1 MEESGENWPCDSDLE
16 ICDDVIFE
24 DGESESC
31 DDEIRDSTD
40 KNGRYERDLREKMLT
55 LSAIIPGLEK
65 MDDTSIL
72 DKARQYVKQLQERVN
87 ELKEDVGPINIYS
100 DNCGTSNNNI
110 LPNVKARVLQKQVL
124 ITIHCEKQKSVM
136 LKILTHLENLHLLV
150 LSSSL
155 LQFGKSSFNI
165 TIVAQMSDGYN
176 IEVDELVKTLRIVIS
191 NTVACDCYV

>member
-31 DDEIRDSTD
+31 DEEIRDSTD

-87 ELKEDVGPINIYS
+87 ELKEDVGPTNIYS
-100 DNCGTSNNNI
+100 DNCGTSNHNI

-136 LKILTHLENLHLLV
+136 LKILTHLENLHLLG
-150 LSSSL
+150 L
-155 LQFGKSSFNI
+155 
-165 TIVAQMSDGYN
+165 
-176 IEVDELVKTLRIVIS
+176 
-191 NTVACDCYV
+191 

>member
-1 MEESGENWPCDSDLE
+1 FVFFISLIQSSQIYIHNILSFFTTKLMEESGENWPCDSDLE

-31 DDEIRDSTD
+31 DEEIRDSTD

-65 MDDTSIL
+65 M
-72 DKARQYVKQLQERVN
+72 
-87 ELKEDVGPINIYS
+87 
-100 DNCGTSNNNI
+100 
-110 LPNVKARVLQKQVL
+110 
-124 ITIHCEKQKSVM
+124 
-136 LKILTHLENLHLLV
+136 
-150 LSSSL
+150 
-155 LQFGKSSFNI
+155 
-165 TIVAQMSDGYN
+165 SDGYN

>member
-31 DDEIRDSTD
+31 DEEIRDSTD

-87 ELKEDVGPINIYS
+87 ELKEDVGPTNIYS
-100 DNCGTSNNNI
+100 DNCGTSNHNI

-150 LSSSL
+150 LSSSV
-155 LQFGKSSFNI
+155 LQFGKVNFDI
-165 TIVAQMSDGYN
+165 TIVAQMGDGYN
-176 IEVDELVKTLRIVIS
+176 ITMDELVKTLRIVTS
-191 NTVACDCYV
+191 TK